1 MAHRLVMERGGALTR
16 SGTIPSTHSRTAS
29 MKRQS
34 IALFLSSLALAGGTV
49 ACGRTP
55 DAGERGGDGDRQP
68 LSKPGTDAP
77 STPGGS
83 EGGEGGEGGE
93 G

>member
-1 MAHRLVMERGGALTR
+1 
-16 SGTIPSTHSRTAS
+16 

-49 ACGRTP
+49 ACGKSP
-55 DAGERGGDGDRQP
+55 EAGEQGGDQDRKP
-68 LSKPGTDAP
+68 LSQP
-77 STPGGS
+77 STSAPATPGDS

>member
-1 MAHRLVMERGGALTR
+1 
-16 SGTIPSTHSRTAS
+16 

-34 IALFLSSLALAGGTV
+34 IALFLSTLALAGGTV

-55 DAGERGGDGDRQP
+55 EAGEQGGEEERKPLMQP
-68 LSKPGTDAP
+68 GSPEPATSDD
-77 STPGGS
+77 S

>member
-1 MAHRLVMERGGALTR
+1 
-16 SGTIPSTHSRTAS
+16 

-34 IALFLSSLALAGGTV
+34 IALFLSTLALAGATV
-49 ACGRTP
+49 ACGKSP
-55 DAGERGGDGDRQP
+55 EAGEQGGGQDRKPLNQP
-68 LSKPGTDAP
+68 NPPAPAAP
-77 STPGGS
+77 SGH